1 MLSSGS
7 GVGRGWVEAHKVKVG
22 WYTYQYESTS
32 LGHRVRYPSKGYRR
46 WDKIAARMGPM
57 SKK

>member
-1 MLSSGS
+1 M
-7 GVGRGWVEAHKVKVG
+7 GRGWVEAHKVKVG